1 MSIGDSRDLTT
12 TSYAILGML
21 AIRPWS
27 TYALTQQMQRSL
39 HHLWP
44 RAESNLYA
52 EAKRLVEAGMAT
64 ADVEKTGR
72 RARTVYTISPAGRAE
87 LQRWLGTESAPS
99 RFESESLLKVL
110 FGNEGSKAD
119 LLANLHAM
127 YVEADTARAFCT
139 AVADDGSFAR

>member
-72 RARTVYTISPAGRAE
+72 RARPVYTISPAGRAE
-87 LQRWLGTESAPS
+87 NSS
-99 RFESESLLKVL
+99 R
-110 FGNEGSKAD
+110 KA
-119 LLANLHAM
+119 LVGCASS
-127 YVEADTARAFCT
+127 R
-139 AVADDGSFAR
+139 